1 MPKRKL
7 ADLAEPSA
15 PQSLQAIRLSQKFD
29 QSVIVLSRAFK
40 AARGSERQKMGRRE
54 KTAKAQPGGEGTLAR
69 LAEEV
74 QVLKVS
80 LSLSLSFF
88 FFLFL
93 FLGNFHRLGCI

>member
-40 AARGSERQKMGRRE
+40 AARGSERQKWGRRE
-54 KTAKAQPGGEGTLAR
+54 KTAKPQPGGEGTLAR

-80 LSLSLSFF
+80 LSLSLF